1 MADLGDWAFPEPMQP
16 DPGTLEFDLQR
27 VLNAVVQVR
36 AEIPDQAFTA
46 PILGTERIGNGVVI
60 RDDGLVL
67 TIGYLITE
75 AQTVWLTSN
84 TGALVAGYPLAYD
97 FATGFGLVMPLGRL
111 PVQAL
116 PLGSS
121 APRSV
126 GDDVIVVGHGGRAHS
141 LKASI
146 FAKREFAGYW
156 EYLLDEAMFT
166 SPGHPQWGGA
176 AVVDGSGQL
185 IGIGSLLVEENVGGE
200 QTQGNMIVP
209 VDLLPPVL
217 ETMLSTGQGLS
228 PVRPWLGMYMSESD
242 GQLAVAGIAPGGP
255 AETAGIR
262 QGDLIIEVAG
272 HRVVSLADLFR
283 QIWALGAAGVEV
295 PLALARNGGL
305 TRVKVRSIDRNDLLW
320 KPRLH

>member
-16 DPGTLEFDLQR
+16 DPGKLGFDLQR
-27 VLNAVVQVR
+27 VLDSVVQVR
-36 AEIPDQAFTA
+36 AEVPDEAFTA
-46 PILGTERIGNGVVI
+46 SILGTERIGNGVVI

-97 FATGFGLVMPLGRL
+97 FATGFGLLMPLGHL
-111 PVQAL
+111 PVRAL
-116 PLGSS
+116 PLGCSGRH
-121 APRSV
+121 AV

-156 EYLLDEAMFT
+156 EYLIDDAMFT
-166 SPGHPQWGGA
+166 APGHPQWGGA
-176 AVVDGSGQL
+176 AVVDGTGSL
-185 IGIGSLLVEENVGGE
+185 IGIGSLLVEENVDGE

-209 VDLLPPVL
+209 VDLLTPVL
-217 ETMLSTGQGLS
+217 DTMLATGQGMS

-242 GQLAVAGIAPGGP
+242 GQLAVAGVAPGGP
-255 AETAGIR
+255 AEAAGVR
-262 QGDLIIEVAG
+262 NGDLVIEVAG

-283 QIWALGAAGVEV
+283 QIWSLGAAGVEV

-305 TRVKVRSIDRNDLLW
+305 MRVKVRSIDRNELLW